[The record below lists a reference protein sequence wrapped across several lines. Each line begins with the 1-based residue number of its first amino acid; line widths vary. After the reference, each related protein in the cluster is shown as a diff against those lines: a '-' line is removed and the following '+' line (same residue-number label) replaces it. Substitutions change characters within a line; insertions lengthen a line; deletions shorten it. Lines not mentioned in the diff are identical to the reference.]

1 MEEEFELEVVED
13 ESDDPVVD
21 ADYPKKVAV
30 VPGAFKPPHKGHLDM
45 VRKYADMADEV
56 IVLISRPTKSGRK
69 LPNGREITAEDS
81 LKIWNVLTDGMSN
94 VRVEISTHASP
105 INAAYEYVG
114 DEGPLNVGDKVILG
128 CSAKDCDWKRWTQ
141 AEKYIKKGV
150 ELLTPEG
157 TAVTPAMRGG
167 EMPFS
172 ATDFRNA
179 LGNPENRAEIAEFV
193 GEENVDAVL
202 DILGLGSVEE
212 MSTAGI
218 AGAQVPLEFGS
229 DRPKKKRSKQNEY
242 IDLSLIDEVIELIM
256 KRGITK

>member
-1 MEEEFELEVVED
+1 
-13 ESDDPVVD
+13 
-21 ADYPKKVAV
+21 
-30 VPGAFKPPHKGHLDM
+30 M

-128 CSAKDCDWKRWTQ
+128 CSAKDCDWKRWTG
-141 AEKYIKKGV
+141 AKKYIKKGV

-218 AGAQVPLEFGS
+218 AGAPVPLEFGS